1 MGIGSRVDTALI
13 EISKAPASGAAGTR
27 QRGYACKLSI
37 GELPGQRKRYGAR
50 STWVWRTL
58 NAISQ
63 AIHKLPSNRRRP
75 ERDQG
80 ISKHRGPV
88 FWNSTK
94 GIEMARTRFEA
105 SIEKRAA
112 VKDAEASGQ
121 VADSMDVRRALI
133 DRMHKG
139 EITLAEAQAQLK
151 TIQSGAKRAGLLTR
165 AQAFSRG

>member
-1 MGIGSRVDTALI
+1 
-13 EISKAPASGAAGTR
+13 
-27 QRGYACKLSI
+27 
-37 GELPGQRKRYGAR
+37 
-50 STWVWRTL
+50 
-58 NAISQ
+58 
-63 AIHKLPSNRRRP
+63 
-75 ERDQG
+75 
-80 ISKHRGPV
+80 
-88 FWNSTK
+88 
-94 GIEMARTRFEA
+94 MARTRFEA

-151 TIQSGAKRAGLLTR
+151 KIQSGAKRAGLLTR